1 MKRIVVGVSGA
12 SGAPYAH
19 RLLTHLATRDDVETH
34 VVFTKMGRLVWSHE
48 VDQPIDTL
56 GLRVFGTGDMTA
68 PFASGSAHYD
78 GMAIVPCSAG
88 CMGRIANG
96 ISADL
101 VGRAADVMLKE
112 RRRLVLC
119 LRETPYSL
127 IHVRNMEQLLLAGAR
142 ILPASPNFYSGADS
156 VPALVDTVVGRVL
169 DQLGLDNDL
178 VTRWSGL

>member
-12 SGAPYAH
+12 SGAPYAQ
-19 RLLTHLATRDDVETH
+19 RLLSHLASRDDVEAD

-48 VDQPIDTL
+48 VDQPIDAL

-68 PFASGSAHYD
+68 PFASGSANYD
-78 GMAIVPCSAG
+78 GMAVVPCSAG

-112 RRRLVLC
+112 RRPLVLC

-127 IHVRNMEQLLLAGAR
+127 IHVRNMERLLLAGAR

-156 VPALVDTVVGRVL
+156 VPALIDTVVGRVL